1 MQLDTN
7 KSKMPFSIQ
16 VKNFNIRKLFFIPF
30 ASLYLNLS
38 NILTF
43 YKIRVINIFIKTVDI
58 IKIAVNIL

>member
-1 MQLDTN
+1 
-7 KSKMPFSIQ
+7 MPFSIQ